1 MRTIIGAGGISI
13 FLTGKEWDLIKE
25 KGETFLRSALDD
37 TQKYTASQMHRKGLL
52 TSKKVNNDTQYKLV
66 NKLD

>member
-13 FLTGKEWDLIKE
+13 FLTGKEWDLIQE
-25 KGETFLRSALDD
+25 KGETFLRSTLDD

-52 TSKKVNNDTQYKLV
+52 NSKKLNNDTQYKLI